1 MENETIHYLLSES
14 LSIIL
19 VVGACTPQRAIATA
33 RVAVGWCL
41 RRFMASSLMSAR
53 DIIIDV
59 RLVEAVSQYF
69 SAICDKKSLR
79 EMGSLLHNC

>member
-14 LSIIL
+14 LSIML

-53 DIIIDV
+53 DI
-59 RLVEAVSQYF
+59 RLVEVVSQYF